1 MDKKSIALLAAFSAS
16 IIYGL
21 TFTIAKDVMPVYV
34 KPFAFIVFRVL
45 GATILFWT
53 LSFFIKKEKIDL
65 VDYPR
70 IFAAAVFGVALN
82 MLTFFK
88 GLSFTTPINA
98 SVIMITS
105 PIIVLVLSII
115 FLNERLYIRKIIG
128 IALGLIGALVLIL
141 YSQQETLIGS
151 NIKFG
156 NFLVFVNAA
165 SYSLYLIIVK
175 KLLEK
180 YNPLSFVKWIYLFG
194 LLLVFP
200 FGYNEIFEINWI
212 AMPQTIYYKI
222 GFVVVFSTFLTYLFN
237 LIALTNLKPTTV
249 SVFIYL
255 QPIIATI
262 YALIVKSDSLN
273 IIKIIASLL
282 IFSGV
287 YLVSKKVK
295 TTHYN
300 KL

>member
-115 FLNERLYIRKIIG
+115 FLNERLYKRKIIG

-141 YSQQETLIGS
+141 YSQQEILIGS

-200 FGYNEIFEINWI
+200 FGYNEIFEISWI

-249 SVFIYL
+249 SVFMYL

-295 TTHYN
+295 SIH
-300 KL
+300 

>member
-115 FLNERLYIRKIIG
+115 FLNERLYKRKIIG

-222 GFVVVFSTFLTYLFN
+222 GFVVMFSTFLTYLFN

>member
-115 FLNERLYIRKIIG
+115 FLNERLYKRKIIG

-200 FGYNEIFEINWI
+200 FGYNEIFEISWI

-249 SVFIYL
+249 SVFMYL

-295 TTHYN
+295 SIH
-300 KL
+300 